1 MFHGGLHVVGDP
13 ASAAGSA
20 DEELHQGQQGG
31 LAVLLVTVDPVVD
44 HNLNINFRICSI
56 IIMKRWDINST
67 HREVFKIGY
76 SQYENVS
83 SLIVQF
89 SRRFLNN

>member
-20 DEELHQGQQGG
+20 DEELHQGQKCG

-44 HNLNINFRICSI
+44 HNLNINFI
-56 IIMKRWDINST
+56 
-67 HREVFKIGY
+67 F
-76 SQYENVS
+76 
-83 SLIVQF
+83 
-89 SRRFLNN
+89 